1 MKKKGFFTLLILILL
16 PVAISSQDIT
26 NGLVGYWPFNNN
38 YEDISNNENHGVA
51 VGNPT
56 FVTDRYGNENYAIEL
71 DGSNDCIE
79 LNSLIDI
86 STIDVWSAFAWIKYN
101 DNIDVQSALLSGY
114 AFQIIKSNHK
124 LSYYDGVGYK
134 YSDEAINVD
143 TWVHVGI
150 CINKSLNKVYFY
162 INGLQKG
169 KKDIDGT
176 YSNSNRI
183 KKIGTFNL
191 VNQDHYLFKGVIDD
205 LLIFNRALSEAEIQQ
220 LSNNYSL
227 IVTNG
232 TGSGMY
238 ESGQVIDILADTA
251 PEGHIFDQ
259 WTGDISYIT
268 NPTAVQTTLTMPPQ
282 DITITAAYK
291 VITSAWNTNGSDIYY
306 NEGNTG
312 IGTSTPGYKLDV
324 NGDINFTGQLLQNG
338 NPINSGSSP
347 WNEIT
352 GGISYSNNIGIGTS
366 NTFGYKLA
374 VNGIIG
380 AKEVNIEVESPWPD
394 YVFDTD
400 YSLLSIN
407 ELEQYITRHKH
418 LPEIPTA
425 EEAGKNGISVGEMN
439 TVLLKKIEELTLY
452 MIRQNNE
459 IEILKQKINELE
471 K

>member
-169 KKDIDGT
+169 K
-176 YSNSNRI
+176 
-183 KKIGTFNL
+183 
-191 VNQDHYLFKGVIDD
+191 
-205 LLIFNRALSEAEIQQ
+205 
-220 LSNNYSL
+220 
-227 IVTNG
+227 
-232 TGSGMY
+232 
-238 ESGQVIDILADTA
+238 
-251 PEGHIFDQ
+251 
-259 WTGDISYIT
+259 
-268 NPTAVQTTLTMPPQ
+268 
-282 DITITAAYK
+282 
-291 VITSAWNTNGSDIYY
+291 
-306 NEGNTG
+306 
-312 IGTSTPGYKLDV
+312 
-324 NGDINFTGQLLQNG
+324 NG
-338 NPINSGSSP
+338 N
-347 WNEIT
+347 
-352 GGISYSNNIGIGTS
+352 
-366 NTFGYKLA
+366 
-374 VNGIIG
+374 
-380 AKEVNIEVESPWPD
+380 
-394 YVFDTD
+394 
-400 YSLLSIN
+400 
-407 ELEQYITRHKH
+407 
-418 LPEIPTA
+418 
-425 EEAGKNGISVGEMN
+425 
-439 TVLLKKIEELTLY
+439 KI
-452 MIRQNNE
+452 
-459 IEILKQKINELE
+459 K
-471 K
+471 